1 MSEEARRELDQAW
14 IDATY
19 EIFDLFLEA
28 KIMSYENNVH
38 QIKGLLDDSRT
49 PDFPRVYAARMAAAD
64 LAKTEPVDPDAIKN
78 IYAHCVALLD
88 SSEVTERQLAVM
100 GIILICDSY
109 LSQVGTEV
117 IIG

>member
-1 MSEEARRELDQAW
+1 MSEREPTREIDQDW
-14 IDATY
+14 IDAFH
-19 EIFDLFLEA
+19 ELLDLYLEA
-28 KIMSYENNVH
+28 KIMSYEHNIH

-78 IYAHCVALLD
+78 IYAHCVAMLD
-88 SSEVTERQLAVM
+88 SSELTERQLAVM

-109 LSQVGTEV
+109 LEQVTGV
-117 IIG
+117 NAS